1 MTIDDN
7 NASPTPCPKRQ
18 SPLQFN
24 LKLLGRFLLGKEIRN
39 LHALR
44 GILLNLLLCVVLFHT
59 LALTWK
65 TWCIPTLEIVIEVD
79 IEIDVRRTPWNS
91 RTCHLACWN
100 WNHLSP
106 VHSPIRPG
114 PTISVQPQLELDDDD
129 SDSHV
134 AQGGHPLECPVDGNA

>member
-24 LKLLGRFLLGKEIRN
+24 LNLLGRFLLGKEIRN

-44 GILLNLLLCVVLFHT
+44 GILLNLLLGVVLFHT

-79 IEIDVRRTPWNS
+79 IEIDVRHAVN
-91 RTCHLACWN
+91 
-100 WNHLSP
+100 
-106 VHSPIRPG
+106 
-114 PTISVQPQLELDDDD
+114 
-129 SDSHV
+129 
-134 AQGGHPLECPVDGNA
+134 QGLHGTVGLVTWLVGTGII